1 MITKSNT
8 NSIPRC
14 FLDHDNL
21 IKGEM
26 KLIVKLNSQLTQYL
40 RMNFFLKKVKLVRPA
55 NQVNQLNL

>member
-40 RMNFFLKKVKLVRPA
+40 RMNFFLKK
-55 NQVNQLNL
+55 LNLSDPRTKLIS

>member
-1 MITKSNT
+1 MITKSNN

-40 RMNFFLKKVKLVRPA
+40 RMNFFFKKVKLVRPA
-55 NQVNQLNL
+55 NQVK